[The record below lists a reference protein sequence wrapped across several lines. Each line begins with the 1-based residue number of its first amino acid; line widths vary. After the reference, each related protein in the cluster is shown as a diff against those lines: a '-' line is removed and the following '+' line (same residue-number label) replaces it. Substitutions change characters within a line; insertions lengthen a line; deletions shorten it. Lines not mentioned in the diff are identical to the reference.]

1 MNIHVILYS
10 DLKAFAPSG
19 SGRFDLTLPP
29 GATLGDALA
38 LIRLP
43 EKQPITALI
52 NGKRAVLES
61 RFTASDTLVIFPE
74 ICGG

>member
-1 MNIHVILYS
+1 MDVHVILYS

-19 SGRFDLTLPP
+19 SGRFDLNLPP

-38 LIRLP
+38 LINLP
-43 EKQPITALI
+43 EKRPVTALI
-52 NGKRAVLES
+52 NGRRAVPES
-61 RFTASDTLVIFPE
+61 RFGAGDTLIIFPE